1 MSGDTTASVSK
12 AGIRW
17 GRVIVWGVVGL
28 VLALLALW
36 LAMSFAAPPDEG
48 RLAPDFTL
56 QTYPGHDGN
65 TYTLADLRG
74 QVVVINFWASWCA
87 PCAEEADDLEAAWQA
102 YRDRGVQFL
111 GIAYVDSEAK
121 ALAYIE
127 QYGITY
133 PNGPDLGTR
142 ISDAYRI
149 RGVPETFIINREGEA
164 VFYAAR
170 PLTYA
175 ELASAIEQALGE

>member
-1 MSGDTTASVSK
+1 MSEGTTTSMPR

-17 GRVIVWGVVGL
+17 GRLLVWGVVAV

-36 LAMSFAAPPDEG
+36 LVMSFAAPPAEG
-48 RLAPDFTL
+48 RRAPDFTL

-65 TYTLADLRG
+65 TYTLSELRG

-87 PCAEEADDLEAAWQA
+87 PCAEEADDLEAAWQT

-127 QYGITY
+127 RYGITY

-142 ISDAYRI
+142 ISDVYHI
-149 RGVPETFIINREGEA
+149 RGVPETFIINRDGEA